1 MTNDADIL
9 IVGAGAAGL
18 AAARELSFSKLSV
31 VVLEARNRIG
41 GRINTHFDSGFAG
54 PIELGA
60 EFVHGVA
67 PETFKIADRTRV
79 TLLEAPNVHWYFH
92 NAVLSKTNEFWA
104 NIEKAMDELADYKGP
119 DEPFAEFLDNYIH
132 RHNLTEA
139 RSMATLYVEGFHAA
153 HADRISVKGLIKT
166 NRAAAQIDDERQFRP
181 SSGYVT
187 LAQKLHDEAVE
198 QGASFR
204 FETVVREIAW
214 SAGAVTV
221 TTTGGEQFKAR
232 RLLVTLRLG
241 VLQGDDVSFVPR
253 LRAKEEAAQ
262 SLAMGQVV
270 KVLLRFREPFWE
282 DLSLPL
288 DDGKR
293 ENLKDFSFIHAP
305 GEMPPTWWT
314 QLPVRSPLLV
324 GWAGG
329 TRAEELL
336 KVSQDELLDR
346 SLAALSHIFAV
357 SRDFLEDSL
366 VNFYTHNW
374 TKDPFSLGAYSYIPV
389 GGLHAQAELSEPIEN
404 TIYFAGEAAS
414 TTGHHGTVHGAIQ
427 SGLRAAQMIRCSPG
441 TQA

>member
-1 MTNDADIL
+1 MTDESDIL

-166 NRAAAQIDDERQFRP
+166 NRAPAQIDDESQFRP
-181 SSGYVT
+181 SNGYAT
-187 LAQKLHDEAVE
+187 FAQKLHDEA
-198 QGASFR
+198 GPA
-204 FETVVREIAW
+204 
-214 SAGAVTV
+214 
-221 TTTGGEQFKAR
+221 AR
-232 RLLVTLRLG
+232 AR
-241 VLQGDDVSFVPR
+241 
-253 LRAKEEAAQ
+253 K
-262 SLAMGQVV
+262 
-270 KVLLRFREPFWE
+270 
-282 DLSLPL
+282 
-288 DDGKR
+288 
-293 ENLKDFSFIHAP
+293 
-305 GEMPPTWWT
+305 
-314 QLPVRSPLLV
+314 
-324 GWAGG
+324 
-329 TRAEELL
+329 
-336 KVSQDELLDR
+336 
-346 SLAALSHIFAV
+346 
-357 SRDFLEDSL
+357 
-366 VNFYTHNW
+366 
-374 TKDPFSLGAYSYIPV
+374 SYY
-389 GGLHAQAELSEPIEN
+389 E
-404 TIYFAGEAAS
+404 
-414 TTGHHGTVHGAIQ
+414 
-427 SGLRAAQMIRCSPG
+427 
-441 TQA
+441 

>member
-1 MTNDADIL
+1 MTDESDIL

-31 VVLEARNRIG
+31 VVLEARNRVG
-41 GRINTHFDSGFAG
+41 GRINTHLDAGFAG

-60 EFVHGVA
+60 EFVHGKA
-67 PETFKIADRTRV
+67 PETFAIADRMGLPLSEV
-79 TLLEAPNVHWYFH
+79 PNVHWYFH
-92 NAVLSKTNEFWA
+92 NAVLSKTNEFWS
-104 NIEKAMDELADYKGP
+104 NIEEAMDELADYKGP
-119 DEPFAEFLDNYIH
+119 DESFAEFLDNYIH
-132 RHNLTEA
+132 RHNLTDA

-166 NRAAAQIDDERQFRP
+166 NRAAAEIDDESQFRP
-181 SSGYVT
+181 STGYAA
-187 LAQKLHDEAVE
+187 LAEKLHDEAVE

-204 FETVVREIAW
+204 FETVVREIEW
-214 SAGAVTV
+214 RAGGVTV
-221 TTTGGEQFKAR
+221 TTTSGEQFKAR
-232 RLLVTLRLG
+232 RLLVTLPLG
-241 VLQGDDVSFVPR
+241 VLQSDAVSFKPR

-282 DLSLPL
+282 DLSLPME
-288 DDGKR
+288 DGNR
-293 ENLKDFSFIHAP
+293 ENLKDFAFIHAP
-305 GEMPPTWWT
+305 DEMPPTWWT

-329 TRAEELL
+329 TRAEELF
-336 KVSQDELLDR
+336 LLGSDALR
-346 SLAALSHIFAV
+346 DQTLEALSHMFATPRTV
-357 SRDFLEDSL
+357 LEDSL
-366 VNFYTHNW
+366 VDFYTHNW

-389 GGLHAQAELSEPIEN
+389 GGLHAQAELFEPIEN

-427 SGLRAAQMIRCSPG
+427 SGQRAAQMIQCSPG
-441 TQA
+441 TQQ